1 MGRFYQVNIKFL
13 GSNGCNGKPRLVAG
27 RTIIFLWENTFMTKI
42 LIVDD
47 DIIILKLINIQL
59 SKEGYHVLQAKNGVE
74 ALSILKT
81 EACDLVVV
89 DVMMPFMDGFTLT
102 REIRNQYDIPV
113 LLLTARNQIEDKE
126 QGFLAGT
133 DDYLVKP
140 FEQKELLFRIKA
152 LLRRY
157 EHQAE
162 QSVIRIGSTTINK
175 KSYEVQIGNR
185 TLLLPLKEFELL
197 YYLFSN
203 PKQVFSREH
212 LIQQIWGID
221 YEGDDRTVD
230 VHIKRLRERFSTLSD
245 DFQIKTVR
253 GVGYFLEVQRG

>member
-1 MGRFYQVNIKFL
+1 
-13 GSNGCNGKPRLVAG
+13 
-27 RTIIFLWENTFMTKI
+27 MTTI

-47 DIIILKLINIQL
+47 DMIILNLINIQL
-59 SKEGYHVLQAKNGVE
+59 TNQGYTVVQAKDGIE
-74 ALSILKT
+74 ALEILKKVT
-81 EACDLVVV
+81 CDLAVV
-89 DVMMPFMDGFTLT
+89 DVMMPFMDGFELT
-102 REIRNQYDIPV
+102 REIRKQYKIPV
-113 LLLTARNQIEDKE
+113 LLLTAKSQIEDKE

-140 FEQKELLFRIKA
+140 FEPKELLFRIKA

-157 EHQAE
+157 NNQIE
-162 QSVIRIGSTTINK
+162 QSIIRIGNTTINK

-185 TLLLPLKEFELL
+185 TMLLPLKEFELL
-197 YYLFSN
+197 NYLFSN

-212 LIQQIWGID
+212 LIEQIWGMD
-221 YEGDDRTVD
+221 YVGDDRTVD
-230 VHIKRLRERFSTLSD
+230 VHIKRLRERFSKLSN

>member
-1 MGRFYQVNIKFL
+1 MT
-13 GSNGCNGKPRLVAG
+13 
-27 RTIIFLWENTFMTKI
+27 TIL
-42 LIVDD
+42 LVDD
-47 DIIILKLINIQL
+47 DIHIVNLVNIHL
-59 SKEGYHVLQAKNGVE
+59 SSQGYHVVQAKDGIE
-74 ALSILKT
+74 ALKILKK
-81 EACDLVVV
+81 EACDLAVV

-102 REIRNQYDIPV
+102 REIRKQYDIPV
-113 LLLTARNQIEDKE
+113 LLLTARDQIEDKE

-140 FEQKELLFRIKA
+140 FEPKELIFRIKA

-157 EHQAE
+157 EHQVDE
-162 QSVIRIGSTTINK
+162 NIVRIGSTTINK

-197 YYLFSN
+197 SYLFSN
-203 PKQVFSREH
+203 PKQVFSREQ
-212 LIQQIWGID
+212 LIEKIWGRD

-253 GVGYFLEVQRG
+253 GVGYFLEAQRK